1 MVDSLS
7 NHNREANCQDDLD
20 NYLFNL
26 SHHKIQRAN
35 IENRK
40 LNVIHS
46 IIVEMVL
53 YNACN

>member
-7 NHNREANCQDDLD
+7 NHNRDCQDLCQDDLD

-26 SHHKIQRAN
+26 SHHKIHRAN

-40 LNVIHS
+40 LNVIHF
-46 IIVEMVL
+46 I
-53 YNACN
+53 

>member
-7 NHNREANCQDDLD
+7 KYNREANCQDDLD

-26 SHHKIQRAN
+26 SHKKIHREN
-35 IENRK
+35 IENIK

-46 IIVEMVL
+46 IIF
-53 YNACN
+53 

>member
-1 MVDSLS
+1 MVDSLG

-26 SHHKIQRAN
+26 SHHKIHRAN

-40 LNVIHS
+40 LNVIHF
-46 IIVEMVL
+46 IYMKWFL